1 MKNRKLKAFVSVI
14 LSGILIYTCVLPAFA
29 EDREAIATSD
39 EACEV
44 TNDEVF
50 DECVINS
57 IIEPEQKYICKAT
70 LDDDFEDDSV
80 IVQFTNEASLKFKEY
95 TTDDFKNLGVA
106 SIIRSDIDKKMESK
120 VLVNIDE
127 INEKFQLSQQIN
139 QEKLNFLNNVYDC
152 SRVFSTTVDKNE
164 IEKNSEL
171 ISFDKE
177 LEQKIEYINE
187 YNQAILI
194 KLNVHSKQGVLNAI
208 KELEKRE
215 DVMIAQPNYLY
226 EVDSVPND
234 TLISKQWAVNKI
246 NLPSAWNITTGN
258 KNVKVGIIDT
268 GIKRAHSD
276 LTANVSGTLK
286 IAGSDLI
293 DPLTD
298 ENGHGT
304 NVAGIIGAVGNNSKG
319 VTGSNWNVTMVSLKA
334 KNDVS
339 NLDNNILS
347 SFAVCD
353 CIKYAIDNNID
364 ILNCSYGSGEYKSY
378 EYSKMKDFKG
388 LIVCAAGNE
397 NKNNDTLSH
406 YPANYDLDNII
417 SIAAVDKND
426 NLAYFSEDSQGN
438 IKASNYGKT
447 TVDLAAPG
455 TDILTT
461 NNSNNSS
468 LYYTAEQGTSFAA
481 PYVSG
486 VAALIK
492 SLYPTMTANGLKKA
506 ILDGV
511 DKVSSL
517 SGKVSSGGR
526 LNAYKALLSAREHK
540 FTVVYNKNG
549 GTGTTMSNTQVTY
562 GVPTQLK
569 ANSYTHSDSHK
580 TFAGW
585 YAHRNSDNKWLYTN
599 GNATGWYVEG
609 SQPTGYKKSLYKDQ
623 SIISA
628 TTYAKNDTVTMYA
641 QWRQNQYTIEYI
653 SNGGV
658 GTMDKQT
665 VGYLDNVALRSNTF
679 KKTGYSFKGWYAK
692 RKSDSKVLYSNGTV
706 RNWYTKNSQPSGYD
720 LCLLGNGT
728 TLSTLSELEG
738 DVITMVAQWTPLS
751 YIIKFA
757 KNGANGG
764 TAMQNIIAYSN
775 EVVRLPAHTFTR
787 EGYCFNG
794 WYVTDEDGWCYC
806 TNGDLFKW
814 ISSDAIPNDY
824 HKVLI
829 ENKSDFTYLADYDN
843 IILTFRAQ
851 WRSKDSI
858 LLGDVDLN
866 GVIDVK
872 DVTLIQKY
880 IAELEE
886 LNDVQLYAADVNKDG
901 NVSILD
907 CTAIYDIINS

>member
-1 MKNRKLKAFVSVI
+1 MKNRKLKAFVSAI

-70 LDDDFEDDSV
+70 LDDEFEDDSILV
-80 IVQFTNEASLKFKEY
+80 RFTNQESLKFKAY
-95 TTDDFKNLGVA
+95 TINDFANLGVK
-106 SIIRSDIDKKMESK
+106 SIEQSGINKEIGATVKSEVAEISKLLESELQYSGYEVSLSK
-120 VLVNIDE
+120 NEVKSSNIFSLPNE
-127 INEKFQLSQQIN
+127 I
-139 QEKLNFLNNVYDC
+139 LNN
-152 SRVFSTTVDKNE
+152 
-164 IEKNSEL
+164 
-171 ISFDKE
+171 
-177 LEQKIEYINE
+177 KIETIIKDDTELSKEVENINK
-187 YNQAILI
+187 YNQVILLR
-194 KLNVHSKQGVLNAI
+194 LNTHSKQNVLDKV
-208 KELEKRE
+208 KELEKR
-215 DVMIAQPNYLY
+215 DDILIAQPNYIY
-226 EVDSVPND
+226 KNNSIPND
-234 TLISKQWAVNKI
+234 TRVSEQWAINKI
-246 NLPSAWNITTGN
+246 NLPSAWNITTGS
-258 KNVKVGIIDT
+258 KNVKVGVVDT

-276 LTANVSGTLK
+276 LTANVSNTL
-286 IAGSDLI
+286 GYSSELDQSGGHLV
-293 DPLTD
+293 DS
-298 ENGHGT
+298 NGHGT
-304 NVAGIIGAVGNNSKG
+304 KVAGVIGAVGNNNKG
-319 VTGSNWNVTMVSLKA
+319 ISGVCWNVDLISLK
-334 KNDVS
+334 NE
-339 NLDNNILS
+339 
-347 SFAVCD
+347 
-353 CIKYAIDNNID
+353 CIYNSQTSYTIDFCVEYATKNNID
-364 ILNCSYGSGEYKSY
+364 IINCSFSSNYDVNMYKSMQNY
-378 EYSKMKDFKG
+378 KG
-388 LIVCAAGNE
+388 LIVCSAGNK
-397 NKNNDTLSH
+397 NSNNDINAV
-406 YPANYDLDNII
+406 YPSTFNFDNII
-417 SIAAVDKND
+417 SVAASDSND
-426 NLAYFSEDSQGN
+426 DLAYFGKDDLGN

-468 LYYTAEQGTSFAA
+468 LYYKFENGTSFAA

-549 GTGTTMSNTQVTY
+549 GTGTTMTNTQVTY

-641 QWRQNQYTIEYI
+641 QWRQNQYTIEYT

-665 VGYLDNVALRSNTF
+665 VGYLDNVALRNNTF

-706 RNWYTKNSQPSGYD
+706 RSWYTKNSQPSGYD

-751 YIIKFA
+751 YTIKFA

-775 EVVRLPAHTFTR
+775 EVVKLPAHTFIR

-829 ENKSDFTYLADYDN
+829 ENKSNFTYLADYDN

>member
-1 MKNRKLKAFVSVI
+1 MKNRKLKAFVSAI

-70 LDDDFEDDSV
+70 LDDDFEDDSILV
-80 IVQFTNEASLKFKEY
+80 RFTNKASLEFKVY
-95 TTDDFKNLGVA
+95 TIDDFANLGVK
-106 SIIRSDIDKKMESK
+106 SIEQSGINKEIGATVKSE
-120 VLVNIDE
+120 VAE
-127 INEKFQLSQQIN
+127 INKLLESELQHSGYEVSPSKNEVKFSNIFSLPN
-139 QEKLNFLNNVYDC
+139 EVLNN
-152 SRVFSTTVDKNE
+152 
-164 IEKNSEL
+164 
-171 ISFDKE
+171 
-177 LEQKIEYINE
+177 KIETIIKDDTELSKEVENINK
-187 YNQAILI
+187 YNQVILLR
-194 KLNVHSKQGVLNAI
+194 LNTHSKQNVLDKV
-208 KELEKRE
+208 KELEKR
-215 DVMIAQPNYLY
+215 DDILIAQPNYIY
-226 EVDSVPND
+226 KNNSIPND
-234 TLISKQWAVNKI
+234 TRVSEQWAINKI
-246 NLPSAWNITTGN
+246 NLPSAWNITTGS
-258 KNVKVGIIDT
+258 KNVKVGVVDT

-276 LTANVSGTLK
+276 LTANVSNILGYSSELDQSGGHLVDIK
-286 IAGSDLI
+286 
-293 DPLTD
+293 
-298 ENGHGT
+298 GHGT
-304 NVAGIIGAVGNNSKG
+304 KVAGVIGAIGNNNKG
-319 VTGSNWNVTMVSLKA
+319 ISGVCWNVDLISLKNECIYNSQTSYTIDFCVEYAA
-334 KNDVS
+334 K
-339 NLDNNILS
+339 
-347 SFAVCD
+347 
-353 CIKYAIDNNID
+353 NNID
-364 ILNCSYGSGEYKSY
+364 IINCSFACTYDEDVYKAMRDY
-378 EYSKMKDFKG
+378 NG
-388 LIVCAAGNE
+388 LIVCSAGNE
-397 NKNNDTLSH
+397 NSNNDNNAV
-406 YPANYDLDNII
+406 YPSTFNFDNII
-417 SIAAVDKND
+417 SVAASDSSD
-426 NLAYFSEDSQGN
+426 NLCNF
-438 IKASNYGKT
+438 SNYGKKS
-447 TVDLAAPG
+447 VDLAAPG

-468 LYYTAEQGTSFAA
+468 LYYKFENGTSFAA

-641 QWRQNQYTIEYI
+641 QWRQNQYTIEYT

-706 RNWYTKNSQPSGYD
+706 RSWYTKNSQPSGYD
-720 LCLLGNGT
+720 LCLLGNVT

-738 DVITMVAQWTPLS
+738 DVITMVAQWIPLS
-751 YIIKFA
+751 YTIKFA

-775 EVVRLPAHTFTR
+775 EVVKLPAHTFIR

>member
-1 MKNRKLKAFVSVI
+1 M
-14 LSGILIYTCVLPAFA
+14 
-29 EDREAIATSD
+29 
-39 EACEV
+39 ACEV
-44 TNDEVF
+44 NNDEVF

-70 LDDDFEDDSV
+70 LDDDFEDDSILV
-80 IVQFTNEASLKFKEY
+80 RFTNKASLEFKVY
-95 TTDDFKNLGVA
+95 TINDFANLGVK
-106 SIIRSDIDKKMESK
+106 SIEQSGINKEIGATVKSEIAEISKLLESE
-120 VLVNIDE
+120 L
-127 INEKFQLSQQIN
+127 QLSDYEVNPSKNEVKFSNIFSLPN
-139 QEKLNFLNNVYDC
+139 EVLNN
-152 SRVFSTTVDKNE
+152 
-164 IEKNSEL
+164 
-171 ISFDKE
+171 
-177 LEQKIEYINE
+177 KIETIIKDDTELSKEVENINK
-187 YNQAILI
+187 YNQVILLR
-194 KLNVHSKQGVLNAI
+194 LNTHSKQNVLDKV
-208 KELEKRE
+208 KELEKR
-215 DVMIAQPNYLY
+215 DDILIAQPNYIY
-226 EVDSVPND
+226 KNNSIPND
-234 TLISKQWAVNKI
+234 TRVSEQWAINKI
-246 NLPSAWNITTGN
+246 NLPAAWNITTGS
-258 KNVKVGIIDT
+258 KNVKVGVVDT

-276 LTANVSGTLK
+276 LTANVSNTL
-286 IAGSDLI
+286 GYSNELDQSGGHLVDSD
-293 DPLTD
+293 
-298 ENGHGT
+298 GHGT
-304 NVAGIIGAVGNNSKG
+304 NVAGVIGAVGNNNKG
-319 VTGSNWNVTMVSLKA
+319 ISGVCWNVDLISLKYYCTYNSQTSYTVDFCVEYAA
-334 KNDVS
+334 K
-339 NLDNNILS
+339 
-347 SFAVCD
+347 
-353 CIKYAIDNNID
+353 NNID
-364 ILNCSYGSGEYKSY
+364 IINCSFSYKY
-378 EYSKMKDFKG
+378 DDDIYRAMKDYNG
-388 LIVCAAGNE
+388 LIVCSAGNE
-397 NKNNDTLSH
+397 NSNNDNNAV
-406 YPANYDLDNII
+406 YPSTFNFDNII
-417 SIAAVDKND
+417 SVAASDSSD
-426 NLAYFSEDSQGN
+426 NLCDF
-438 IKASNYGKT
+438 SNYGKKS
-447 TVDLAAPG
+447 VDLAAPG

-468 LYYTAEQGTSFAA
+468 LYYTAEQGTSLAA

-549 GTGTTMSNTQVTY
+549 GTGTTMANTQVTY

-599 GNATGWYVEG
+599 GSATGWYVEG

-641 QWRQNQYTIEYI
+641 QWRQNQYTIEYT
-653 SNGGV
+653 SNGGS
-658 GTMDKQT
+658 GKMDKQT

-751 YIIKFA
+751 YTIKFA

-764 TAMQNIIAYSN
+764 TAMQNIIAYSS
-775 EVVRLPAHTFTR
+775 EVVKLPAHTFIR
-787 EGYCFNG
+787 DGYCFNG

-824 HKVLI
+824 HKVLV
-829 ENKSDFTYLADYDN
+829 ENKSNFTYLADYDN

-907 CTAIYDIINS
+907 CTAIYDIINA